1 VRIAE
6 LRCPG
11 AVWQES
17 GAGTLI
23 NELIKDALQQL
34 GGAESSLVECWIGVS
49 REERLSHRY
58 SSEWIG
64 SPFNARV
71 R

>member
-11 AVWQES
+11 TVWQES

-34 GGAESSLVECWIGVS
+34 GGA
-49 REERLSHRY
+49 
-58 SSEWIG
+58 
-64 SPFNARV
+64 
-71 R
+71 

>member
-1 VRIAE
+1 VGVAK

-34 GGAESSLVECWIGVS
+34 GGA
-49 REERLSHRY
+49 
-58 SSEWIG
+58 
-64 SPFNARV
+64 
-71 R
+71 